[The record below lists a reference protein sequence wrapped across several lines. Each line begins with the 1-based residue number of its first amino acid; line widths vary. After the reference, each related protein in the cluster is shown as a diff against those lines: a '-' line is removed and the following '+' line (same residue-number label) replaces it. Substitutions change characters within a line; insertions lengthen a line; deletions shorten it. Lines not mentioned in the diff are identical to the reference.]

1 MSAYNLTLSKTK
13 TVLSYDAH
21 MAKQECDW
29 LNNNVRSS
37 AALPENFK
45 SYQCRLQPSGHGVL
59 ETNILILQK

>member
-37 AALPENFK
+37 AALPEILK
-45 SYQCRLQPSGHGVL
+45 AISADYSLQV
-59 ETNILILQK
+59 IVFWKLIF